1 MMNIERFKLIDFV
14 LFCMLGGSAMAS
26 LLTGTPDDY
35 DFKIVFVICLG
46 FMFLGNAVKYSNL
59 LIYALS
65 VKKNSRLNDRR
76 SKNKSLK
83 ND

>member
-1 MMNIERFKLIDFV
+1 MVNIERFKLIDFV
-14 LFCMLGGSAMAS
+14 LFCMLGGSALAS
-26 LLTGTPDDY
+26 LLTRTPDDY

-59 LIYALS
+59 LIYVLS
-65 VKKNSRLNDRR
+65 VKKNSRLNDRGT
-76 SKNKSLK
+76 KNKSLK

>member
-1 MMNIERFKLIDFV
+1 MVNIERFKLIDFV
-14 LFCMLGGSAMAS
+14 LFCMLGGSALAS
-26 LLTGTPDDY
+26 LLTGKPDDY

-65 VKKNSRLNDRR
+65 VKKNSRLNNVR